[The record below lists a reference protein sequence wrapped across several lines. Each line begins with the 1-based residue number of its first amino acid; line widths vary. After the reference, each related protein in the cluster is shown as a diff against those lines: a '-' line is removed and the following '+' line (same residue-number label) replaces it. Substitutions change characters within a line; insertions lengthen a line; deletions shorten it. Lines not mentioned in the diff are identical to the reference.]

1 MFSSKKDNAAAAAA
15 AAAAA
20 VPQGKRAARTSAPS
34 IISADLVVNGMLTST
49 GDIQIDGRVEGDVR
63 SAGLVIGDKAF
74 IHGEVMA
81 EDVTVRGRVQGSI
94 RARKVLLCATS
105 HVEGNILHEAF
116 AVETGAF
123 FEGNCRHA
131 DNPLAD
137 DAVIKKTTSEV
148 RAAPPVAAAPVAAA
162 PPAAPA
168 AVAAPSP
175 ISTMVTRPMA
185 TDPTRATAATMT
197 PLKTSI

>member
-1 MFSSKKDNAAAAAA
+1 MFTSKKDSAATAAATAAT
-15 AAAAA
+15 A
-20 VPQGKRAARTSAPS
+20 VPQAKRAARSSAPS
-34 IISADLVVNGMLTST
+34 IISADLIVSGTLTST
-49 GDIQIDGRVEGDVR
+49 GDIQVDGRVDGDVR

-74 IHGEVMA
+74 INGEVVA

-94 RARKVLLCATS
+94 RARRILLCATS

-137 DAVIKKTTSEV
+137 ELSAKKPANEF
-148 RAAPPVAAAPVAAA
+148 RAISTAPGSTAPMTQAAAPVAPRPTVTDAPRPLAA
-162 PPAAPA
+162 
-168 AVAAPSP
+168 S
-175 ISTMVTRPMA
+175 
-185 TDPTRATAATMT
+185 
-197 PLKTSI
+197 

>member
-1 MFSSKKDNAAAAAA
+1 MFSSKKDSAAAAAA
-15 AAAAA
+15 TAAASI
-20 VPQGKRAARTSAPS
+20 PQAKRAARSSAPS
-34 IISADLVVNGMLTST
+34 IISADLIVNGTLIST
-49 GDIQIDGRVEGDVR
+49 GDIQVDGRVEGDVR
-63 SAGLVIGDKAF
+63 SAALVIGDKAF
-74 IHGEVMA
+74 INGEVVA

-137 DAVIKKTTSEV
+137 DAGAKKPTTEF
-148 RAAPPVAAAPVAAA
+148 RALSTAPIAAAAMSPASGSPATVVAR
-162 PPAAPA
+162 PAATDT
-168 AVAAPSP
+168 SP
-175 ISTMVTRPMA
+175 
-185 TDPTRATAATMT
+185 
-197 PLKTSI
+197 PLVS